1 MSALSMAD
9 TPVRFTVGELAR
21 NWWVLVL
28 RGILAVILGIFALV
42 WPGATLWVL
51 VIIFGAF
58 VLAEGLALLISLRHL
73 PAAARGGAA
82 VQGIADILIGI
93 VALFWPG
100 AAVVGIAILLVVWML
115 VAGVTQLSNAFNM
128 PPGMDGRGVM
138 GFTGVVFLFFA
149 LIVIFHPLSG
159 VVALAWLFG
168 ILALLAGISMLFL
181 GFRLKG
187 LETR

>member
-58 VLAEGLALLISLRHL
+58 VLAEG
-73 PAAARGGAA
+73 
-82 VQGIADILIGI
+82 
-93 VALFWPG
+93 
-100 AAVVGIAILLVVWML
+100 
-115 VAGVTQLSNAFNM
+115 
-128 PPGMDGRGVM
+128 
-138 GFTGVVFLFFA
+138 
-149 LIVIFHPLSG
+149 
-159 VVALAWLFG
+159 
-168 ILALLAGISMLFL
+168 
-181 GFRLKG
+181 
-187 LETR
+187 